1 MGAIFCP
8 SLHLLPVRLV
18 PRLELPIDHF
28 RLLGVG
34 PGTDAQT
41 VLHTYHQRLA
51 RVPDPAFSR
60 DTLEARAEL
69 LRASADVLSDPQRR
83 AAYESDLT
91 ALVGS
96 GEEVVPALDI
106 ASSREVAG
114 LLLLLEADQPL
125 ECFDLACRALQPPQT
140 PALGSSRE
148 SDLTRL
154 AGLSCLAAAGEYH
167 AQRRYEAA
175 AQTLQQGLQL
185 LQRMGQLPELRE
197 RMSQELDRLTPYRV
211 LDLLSRDLSAVEERR
226 EGLSLLEDLVRR
238 RGGLE
243 GSADPGFSREA
254 FQAFFKQI
262 RSFLTVQEQVDL
274 FSRWGDAGSPAAD
287 FLATTALTASGF
299 VQRKPERIAA
309 ARDRLEAS
317 GRSGIDP
324 LLANLHLLLGDVD
337 GAREAFD
344 RGASRELRAWT
355 ARQSDDPLA
364 QLCAYCRDWLSQDV
378 LPGYRDIDAD
388 PDLDAFFTDRDVIG
402 FVEKE
407 DRRAGRSFPEPGDTS
422 SGGSFDF
429 ATSPDPSDAWTSI
442 GASSSFGLSG
452 SSGPLV
458 PPPAY
463 DAFGEQ
469 LDHGDAAG
477 HDEGPARRRRRRPL
491 PVRGAHS
498 LPLPWLMGGLAA
510 ALAALALGTWALRPR
525 TPGPAAAGSAR
536 PIPVVPA
543 ARPIPT
549 PAPTTPRLAAGATPP
564 PAPPPPTASRP
575 VAPASADARLPLQ
588 VAAPSEAQLRALLEA
603 WLAAKAAVL
612 AGDTAAVPLDRI
624 ARAPAVRRL
633 EEERRDD
640 RSRGELQKLDVKVK
654 DLAID
659 ERSPQRIAITAE
671 LAYSDRRLDDRGR
684 EVERTAPTTLR
695 NVYVFGRD
703 GGTWRLAA
711 SHAAD

>member
-1 MGAIFCP
+1 
-8 SLHLLPVRLV
+8 
-18 PRLELPIDHF
+18 LELPIDHF

-69 LRASADVLSDPQRR
+69 LRASADVLSDPERR

-91 ALVGS
+91 ALVAS
-96 GEEVVPALDI
+96 GDGVVPALDI
-106 ASSREVAG
+106 ATSREVAG

-154 AGLSCLAAAGEYH
+154 AGLSCLAAAGDFH

-226 EGLSLLEDLVRR
+226 EGLALLEDLVRR

-243 GSADPGFSREA
+243 GTGDPAFSSEA

-274 FSRWGDAGSPAAD
+274 FSAWGDAGSPAAD

-309 ARDRLEAS
+309 ARDRLIAS

-324 LLANLHLLLGDVD
+324 LLSNLHLLLGDVE

-344 RGASRELRAWT
+344 RGASRELQAWT

-364 QLCAYCRDWLSQDV
+364 QLCAYCRDWLSHDV

-388 PDLDAFFTDRDVIG
+388 PDLDAYFSDRDVVSY
-402 FVEKE
+402 VEQE
-407 DRRAGRSFPEPGDTS
+407 DRRAGRSFPEPAVDALS
-422 SGGSFDF
+422 GSFDF
-429 ATSPDPSDAWTSI
+429 
-442 GASSSFGLSG
+442 GASPEPSATWASPAASPVFGLSG
-452 SSGPLV
+452 GAGTLA
-458 PPPAY
+458 PPPTC
-463 DAFGEQ
+463 DPFGEP
-469 LDHGDAAG
+469 LNASDEPG
-477 HDEGPARRRRRRPL
+477 HNEGPARRRRHS
-491 PVRGAHS
+491 PVRGQ
-498 LPLPWLMGGLAA
+498 LPLPFPWLIGGGAALAA
-510 ALAALALGTWALRPR
+510 ALALATWALRPR
-525 TPGPAAAGSAR
+525 PPAPAGTAR

-543 ARPIPT
+543 TRPT
-549 PAPTTPRLAAGATPP
+549 
-564 PAPPPPTASRP
+564 PPPPTATRPPAP
-575 VAPASADARLPLQ
+575 VAPADAVPLQ
-588 VAAPSEAQLRALLEA
+588 VAEPSEAQLRALLEA

-633 EEERRDD
+633 EDERRDD

-671 LAYSDRRLDDRGR
+671 LAYSDRRLDGRGR

-703 GGTWRLAA
+703 GDTWRLAA

>member
-1 MGAIFCP
+1 
-8 SLHLLPVRLV
+8 LLPVRLV

-41 VLHTYHQRLA
+41 VLHTYHQRVA
-51 RVPDPAFSR
+51 RVPDPSFSR

-69 LRASADVLSDPQRR
+69 LRASADVLSDPERR

-91 ALVGS
+91 ALVGA
-96 GEEVVPALDI
+96 GDGVMPALDI
-106 ASSREVAG
+106 ATSREVAG

-154 AGLSCLAAAGEYH
+154 AGLSCLAAAVDYH
-167 AQRRYEAA
+167 GQRRYEAA

-185 LQRMGQLPELRE
+185 LQRMGQLPDLRE
-197 RMSQELDRLTPYRV
+197 RMSQELDRLAPYRV

-226 EGLSLLEDLVRR
+226 EGLALLEDLVRR

-243 GSADPGFSREA
+243 GTSDPEFPGEA

-262 RSFLTVQEQVDL
+262 RCFLTVQEQVDL

-324 LLANLHLLLGDVD
+324 LLANLHLLLGDVEA
-337 GAREAFD
+337 AREAFD

-355 ARQSDDPLA
+355 ARQSEDPLA
-364 QLCAYCRDWLSQDV
+364 QLCAYCRDWLSNDV

-388 PDLDAFFTDRDVIG
+388 PDLDAYFSDRDVIAY
-402 FVEKE
+402 VEQE
-407 DRRAGRSFPEPGDTS
+407 DRRAGRSFAEPGEVS
-422 SGGSFDF
+422 FGAGFDF
-429 ATSPDPSDAWTSI
+429 GSSTDPSSAWAPP
-442 GASSSFGLSG
+442 GASPSFALSG
-452 SSGPLV
+452 SAGTLV
-458 PPPAY
+458 PPPTT
-463 DAFGEQ
+463 DPFGEP
-469 LDHGDAAG
+469 LDPGVDEDLVHGAAR
-477 HDEGPARRRRRRPL
+477 PRRRRTSSIGGL
-491 PVRGAHS
+491 
-498 LPLPWLMGGLAA
+498 LPLPMPWLVGGLAA
-510 ALAALALGTWALRPR
+510 VVAGLAFVTWALRPR
-525 TPGPAAAGSAR
+525 APSPGPAGSAR
-536 PIPVVPA
+536 PIPVVPSS
-543 ARPIPT
+543 RPT
-549 PAPTTPRLAAGATPP
+549 PV
-564 PAPPPPTASRP
+564 PPTASRP
-575 VAPASADARLPLQ
+575 SVPASPVVAVPLQ
-588 VAAPSEAQLRALLEA
+588 VAEPSEPQLRTLLEA
-603 WLAAKAAVL
+603 WLDAKAAVL
-612 AGDTAAVPLDRI
+612 AGDKAAVPLDRI
-624 ARAPAVRRL
+624 ARAAAVQRL

-640 RSRGELQKLDVKVK
+640 RSRGEVQKLDVKVK

-659 ERSPQRIAITAE
+659 ERSSQRIAITAE
-671 LAYSDRRLDDRGR
+671 LAYSDRRLDGQGR

-695 NVYVFGRD
+695 NVYIFGRD

>member
-1 MGAIFCP
+1 M
-8 SLHLLPVRLV
+8 LTVRLV

-51 RVPDPAFSR
+51 RVPDQAFSR

-69 LRASADVLSDPQRR
+69 LRASADVLSDPERR

-91 ALVGS
+91 ALVGA
-96 GEEVVPALDI
+96 GEGVVPALDI

-114 LLLLLEADQPL
+114 LLLLLEAEQPL

-154 AGLSCLAAAGEYH
+154 AGLSCLAAAGDYH
-167 AQRRYEAA
+167 SQRRYEAA

-243 GSADPGFSREA
+243 GSDDPSFTTEA

-317 GRSGIDP
+317 GRSGIEP

-337 GAREAFD
+337 AAREAFD
-344 RGASRELRAWT
+344 LGASRELRAWT

-364 QLCAYCRDWLSQDV
+364 QLCAYCRDWLSHDV

-388 PDLDAFFTDRDVIG
+388 PDLDAYFSDRDVIA

-407 DRRAGRSFPEPGDTS
+407 DRRVGRSFPEPGDVS
-422 SGGSFDF
+422 FGESFDF
-429 ATSPDPSDAWTSI
+429 RTSPDPSAAWPSI
-442 GASSSFGLSG
+442 GASSSFGLAG

-458 PPPAY
+458 PPNAY
-463 DAFGEQ
+463 DAFGEP
-469 LDHGDAAG
+469 LDEDAAVG
-477 HDEGPARRRRRRPL
+477 HEEVPARRRRRPL
-491 PVRGAHS
+491 PVRGPFPLP

-510 ALAALALGTWALRPR
+510 VVAAFALGTWALRPR
-525 TPGPAAAGSAR
+525 TPGAAGTGTAR

-543 ARPIPT
+543 ARP
-549 PAPTTPRLAAGATPP
+549 TPP
-564 PAPPPPTASRP
+564 PPPASRP
-575 VAPASADARLPLQ
+575 AVKAADASGVPLQ
-588 VAAPSEAQLRALLEA
+588 AAEPSEDQLRALLEA

-612 AGDTAAVPLDRI
+612 AGDKPTVPLDRL
-624 ARAPAVRRL
+624 ARAATVQRL
-633 EEERRDD
+633 EEERRED
-640 RSRGELQKLDVKVK
+640 RSRGELQKLDVRVK

-659 ERSPQRIAITAE
+659 ERNPQRIAITAE
-671 LAYSDRRLDDRGR
+671 LAYSDRRLDERGR

-695 NVYVFGRD
+695 NVYIFGRD

-711 SHAAD
+711 THAAD